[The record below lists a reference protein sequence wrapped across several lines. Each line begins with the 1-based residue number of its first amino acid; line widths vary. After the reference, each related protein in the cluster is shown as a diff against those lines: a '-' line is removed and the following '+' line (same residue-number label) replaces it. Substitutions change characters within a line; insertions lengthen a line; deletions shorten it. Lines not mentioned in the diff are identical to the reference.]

1 MRKIFSLFVA
11 GLVMIWVTNF
21 LLTSYA
27 IAAPLEVTLYP
38 ASAHITELQKL
49 PLKAIDGKTSEAVFL
64 IPGQSDPETLT
75 TKIVNP
81 ANLKVLDQRWRQVTR
96 QDEQAVTLLRKE
108 LADLKKE
115 HRRLQADIRSLET
128 QIQFWQLQTKVR
140 MKTVTEAGNMSAAIG
155 KNMRKT
161 VQDKLALEPIID
173 DITKKIKDLEEKLQ
187 RTTGEKETSWEV
199 TVVLSGAVVREAT
212 LAYGYTATGCGWS
225 SMYRL
230 EAQPLKHRVRFTWD
244 AQIWQSTGQ
253 DWRQVS
259 IRLATLQPRKIIEPP
274 ELPPWIIKPRERLI
288 YRNQK
293 SARGAMLMEAAD
305 QAELASPEGGAP
317 TLTRESSF
325 HVWEIGKRSL
335 AAGQRQ
341 RLQVREEEW
350 PVEFLHLTR
359 PAQGEQTFVRGEVKF
374 SEDREIPP
382 GMALYIIDGSL
393 VGKRSFSLA
402 GREGTIYFGSD
413 PLVKAMAVLINKAAG
428 EETFFNDKQ
437 TYRWGWRIE
446 ISNARS
452 YPVRVRIEESLPQSR
467 DERIQINLKSDPAP
481 TETTPNTQIW
491 IVEAPAGGK
500 RHLLTTVSLEAPK
513 NLPLDLGWRR

>member
-187 RTTGEKETSWEV
+187 RTTGEKES
-199 TVVLSGAVVREAT
+199 
-212 LAYGYTATGCGWS
+212 
-225 SMYRL
+225 
-230 EAQPLKHRVRFTWD
+230 
-244 AQIWQSTGQ
+244 
-253 DWRQVS
+253 
-259 IRLATLQPRKIIEPP
+259 
-274 ELPPWIIKPRERLI
+274 
-288 YRNQK
+288 
-293 SARGAMLMEAAD
+293 
-305 QAELASPEGGAP
+305 
-317 TLTRESSF
+317 
-325 HVWEIGKRSL
+325 
-335 AAGQRQ
+335 
-341 RLQVREEEW
+341 
-350 PVEFLHLTR
+350 
-359 PAQGEQTFVRGEVKF
+359 
-374 SEDREIPP
+374 
-382 GMALYIIDGSL
+382 
-393 VGKRSFSLA
+393 
-402 GREGTIYFGSD
+402 
-413 PLVKAMAVLINKAAG
+413 
-428 EETFFNDKQ
+428 
-437 TYRWGWRIE
+437 
-446 ISNARS
+446 
-452 YPVRVRIEESLPQSR
+452 
-467 DERIQINLKSDPAP
+467 
-481 TETTPNTQIW
+481 
-491 IVEAPAGGK
+491 
-500 RHLLTTVSLEAPK
+500 
-513 NLPLDLGWRR
+513 